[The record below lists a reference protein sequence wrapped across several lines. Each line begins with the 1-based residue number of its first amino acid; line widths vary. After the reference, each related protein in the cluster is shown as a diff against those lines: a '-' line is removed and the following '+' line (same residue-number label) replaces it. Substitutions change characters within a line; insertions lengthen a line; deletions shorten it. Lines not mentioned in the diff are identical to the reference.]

1 MYEHLIIYLTQ
12 YCQQCQSYLPSVLP
26 QVQTPGYIFA
36 KSITTSAKH
45 ICQEYYH
52 KCVLSIFATNITSQC
67 NIDAHNATNLTALNQ
82 KGNWCPEVRWGYA
95 NKVKKNKKYV
105 LDKKKL
111 QLGHFSEGVWS
122 GGHLLLSGISVTQKI
137 ALGGWS
143 TPTKQFSYLHYSTY
157 ISSTSSKILH

>member
-1 MYEHLIIYLTQ
+1 M
-12 YCQQCQSYLPSVLP
+12 LPTRRLSTKRGAG
-26 QVQTPGYIFA
+26 VQKLG
-36 KSITTSAKH
+36 
-45 ICQEYYH
+45 E
-52 KCVLSIFATNITSQC
+52 
-67 NIDAHNATNLTALNQ
+67 
-82 KGNWCPEVRWGYA
+82 GYA

-143 TPTKQFSYLHYSTY
+143 TPTRQFSYLHYSTY
-157 ISSTSSKILH
+157 ISSTSPKILH

>member
-67 NIDAHNATNLTALNQ
+67 NIEVPTMLPTRRLSTKRGAGVQ
-82 KGNWCPEVRWGYA
+82 KLGEGYA

-122 GGHLLLSGISVTQKI
+122 GISVTQQI

-143 TPTKQFSYLHYSTY
+143 TPIRQFSYLHYSTY
-157 ISSTSSKILH
+157 ISSTSPKILH